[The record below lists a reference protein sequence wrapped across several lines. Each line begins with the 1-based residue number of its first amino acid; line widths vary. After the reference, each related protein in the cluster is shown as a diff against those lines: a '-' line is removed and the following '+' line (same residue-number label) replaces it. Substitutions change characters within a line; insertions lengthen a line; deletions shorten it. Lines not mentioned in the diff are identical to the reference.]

1 MQTRCPPPPLPFP
14 ALLAALVFL
23 FPALVR
29 SADWPQYRGPNA
41 NGVTLE
47 KLLKTWPSD
56 GPREIWRTPLNNGF
70 SAFAVAGGKVFTLV
84 NRNIEN
90 VPNEVCV
97 ALDADTGK
105 ELWAAPLGF
114 AKYDDGGDTG
124 APGNTGGDGPRSTPA
139 ADSNRVY
146 VLTASLGLYCLDARN
161 GRPVWKKDLQRE
173 HGARNIR
180 WQNAASPV
188 LEGNL
193 IFVCAGGAGQSLLC
207 FHKATGAVV
216 WKSQSDAMTHATP
229 TVATILGHRQVIFL
243 TQSGLVSVVPGTGQ
257 VLWRHPFPYRTSTAA
272 APVVGGDIV
281 YCSAGYGVGAG
292 AVRIS
297 RNGTAWKATELW
309 RKENDLIN
317 HWSTP
322 VYHDGHLYGLFGF
335 KQWEQVPLKCVQLA
349 TGQEKWSQTG
359 FGQGGT
365 ILVDGQVFAL
375 AENGDLVVVEARP
388 GAYRE
393 VARHRAVTGKCW
405 NNAAV
410 ANGRIYARSTK
421 EGVCLEVAPNTAA
434 N

>member
-1 MQTRCPPPPLPFP
+1 VQTQCSQPPP
-14 ALLAALVFL
+14 ALLAALTFL
-23 FPALVR
+23 ICDPVR

-41 NGVTLE
+41 DGVTSE
-47 KLLKTWPSD
+47 KILKTWPAA
-56 GPREIWRTPLNNGF
+56 GPQVVWRTPLNNGF
-70 SAFAVAGGKVFTLV
+70 SAFAVASGKAFTLV
-84 NRNIEN
+84 ERNIEN

-97 ALDADTGK
+97 ALDADMGK
-105 ELWAAPLGF
+105 ELWATPLGF

-146 VLTASLGLYCLDARN
+146 VLTANLGLLCLDART
-161 GRPVWKKDLQRE
+161 GRAVWKKDLPRE
-173 HGARNIR
+173 HGARNIH

-193 IFVCAGGAGQSLLC
+193 IFVCAGGSGQSLLC

-216 WKSQSDAMTHATP
+216 WRSQSDAITHATP
-229 TVATILGHRQVIFL
+229 VVATIHGHRQVIFL

-257 VLWRHPFPYRTSTAA
+257 VLWRHSFPYRTSTAA
-272 APVVGGDIV
+272 SPVVGGDIV

-292 AVRIS
+292 AVKIT
-297 RNGTAWKATELW
+297 RNGTTWKATELW

-322 VYHDGHLYGLFGF
+322 VYYDGHIYGLFGF
-335 KQWEQVPLKCVQLA
+335 KQWERVPLKCIELA
-349 TGQEKWSQTG
+349 TGQEKWSHNG

-365 ILVDGQVFAL
+365 ILADGHVITL

-388 GAYRE
+388 AAYR
-393 VARHRAVTGKCW
+393 VAARHRAVTGKCW

-421 EGVCLEVAPNTAA
+421 EGVCLDVAPHTAA
-434 N
+434 K

>member
-1 MQTRCPPPPLPFP
+1 V
-14 ALLAALVFL
+14 AALAFL
-23 FPALVR
+23 CSEHVR
-29 SADWPQYRGPNA
+29 SAEWPQYRGPNL
-41 NGVTLE
+41 NGVTSE
-47 KLLKTWPSD
+47 KLLKTWPSE
-56 GPREIWRTPLNNGF
+56 GPRAIWRTPLNNGF
-70 SAFAVAGGKVFTLV
+70 SAFAVAGGKAFTLV

-97 ALDADTGK
+97 ALDADTGQ

-124 APGNTGGDGPRSTPA
+124 APGNAGGDGPRSTPA

-146 VLTASLGLYCLDARN
+146 VLTASLGLFCLDAQN
-161 GRPVWKKDLQRE
+161 GRPVWKKDLPRE

-180 WQNAASPV
+180 WQNAASPI

-193 IFVCAGGAGQSLLC
+193 LFVCGGGAGQSLLC

-229 TVATILGHRQVIFL
+229 IVVTILGHRQVIFL

-257 VLWRHPFPYRTSTAA
+257 VLWRHPFPYRVSTAA

-335 KQWEQVPLKCVQLA
+335 KQWERVPLKCIELA
-349 TGQEKWSQTG
+349 TGQEKWSKDG

-365 ILVDGQVFAL
+365 ILVDDRVVAL
-375 AENGDLVVVEARP
+375 KENGDLVLVEARP
-388 GAYRE
+388 GAYQE
-393 VARHRAVTGKCW
+393 AARHRAVTGKCW

-421 EGVCLEVAPNTAA
+421 EGVCLEFAPHTAA
-434 N
+434 K